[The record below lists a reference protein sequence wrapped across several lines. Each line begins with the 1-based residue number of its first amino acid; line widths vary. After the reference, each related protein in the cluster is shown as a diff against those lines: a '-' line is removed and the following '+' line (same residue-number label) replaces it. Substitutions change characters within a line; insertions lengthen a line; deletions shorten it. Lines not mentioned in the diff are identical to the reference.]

1 MAFKTEK
8 VIKNAEKY
16 VAKGKLEA
24 AIKEYRKVLAQN
36 PSDINTL
43 NRVGDLYARL
53 ERYDEAVKLFTQIAE
68 KYTRDG
74 FFLKAIAIY
83 KKIIKL
89 DPTALAVYERL
100 AELYHRQGL
109 LNEARTQYQVLAD
122 YYQKHENATSAITIY
137 QRMSE
142 IEPDNPSFHLKL
154 AELYASQ
161 RLTDKALKEYQ
172 ALVEVMLA
180 AGSAEE
186 AAAVYGKAMELAP
199 DHLDFMRQAVSTL
212 HDGGH
217 TGVAVKVLERATELN
232 PAASELAAA
241 IGLGAPE
248 PEAEPEPEPAPEAPA
263 PVEEEPRPQAS
274 SADAWSTEPDFAAQ
288 TGFAPVE
295 TSDEL
300 IEIELDDDFTG
311 GGVAVDPDFS
321 GAGGFDDASGGFTV
335 APEPVATGFADA
347 DSGGFHVE
355 PEP

>member
-1 MAFKTEK
+1 MALKTEK

-142 IEPDNPSFHLKL
+142 IEPDNPTFHLKL
-154 AELYASQ
+154 AELFASQ
-161 RLTDKALKEYQ
+161 RLTEKALKEYQ

-180 AGSAEE
+180 AGSIDET
-186 AAAVYGKAMELAP
+186 AAVYGKAMELAP
-199 DHLDFMRQAVSTL
+199 DHLDFIRQAVKTL
-212 HDGGH
+212 HEAGH
-217 TGVAVKVLERATELN
+217 VGVAAKVLARATELN
-232 PAASELAAA
+232 PEASKVAVEV
-241 IGLGAPE
+241 GLGPKEPE
-248 PEAEPEPEPAPEAPA
+248 PEPEPEPAPAPA
-263 PVEEEPRPQAS
+263 PEPEPAPAPQAS
-274 SADAWSTEPDFAAQ
+274 SVDAWSTEPDFA
-288 TGFAPVE
+288 
-295 TSDEL
+295 
-300 IEIELDDDFTG
+300 
-311 GGVAVDPDFS
+311 
-321 GAGGFDDASGGFTV
+321 
-335 APEPVATGFADA
+335 
-347 DSGGFHVE
+347 
-355 PEP
+355 